1 MRAVSRRR
9 GADERGSVVPLAAV
23 LAVAIGGLVIGV
35 GRVGVE
41 VVTTSRASSAA
52 DAAAL
57 AGAAD
62 GRQAAERLA
71 AANGAVLVTF
81 EAEGREVQVTV
92 RVGGAEAV
100 ARAAAVEP
108 PVTTAASV
116 GLTAEVRSALA
127 AAEVALGRTV
137 PVTSGWRSPAAQQA
151 LWDRRAAN
159 PYPVARPGTSAH
171 ERGEAV
177 DVSLAVADELAAVG
191 PSVGLCRPLPAT
203 DPVHFELCRVRRAG

>member
-1 MRAVSRRR
+1 MGRAWGRA
-9 GADERGSVVPLAAV
+9 GDERGSVVPLAAL
-23 LAVAIGGLVIGV
+23 LAVAIGGLVVGV

-41 VVTTSRASSAA
+41 VITASRASSAA

-62 GRQAAERLA
+62 GREAAERLA
-71 AANGAVLVTF
+71 AANGGVLVAF
-81 EAEGREVQVTV
+81 AAEGREVQVAV
-92 RVGGAEAV
+92 RVGSAEAV
-100 ARAAAVEP
+100 ARATAVHPAAV
-108 PVTTAASV
+108 VGV
-116 GLTAEVRSALA
+116 GGLTPEMRGALA
-127 AAEVALGRTV
+127 AAEAALGRAV

-151 LWDRRAAN
+151 LWDRRATN
-159 PYPVARPGTSAH
+159 PYPVARPGASAH

-203 DPVHFELCRVRRAG
+203 DPVHFELCRVRRAS

>member
-1 MRAVSRRR
+1 MREMWAWGRSR
-9 GADERGSVVPLAAV
+9 DERGSVVPLAAL
-23 LAVAIGGLVIGV
+23 LAVAIGGLVVGV

-41 VVTTSRASSAA
+41 VVTASRASSAA

-62 GRQAAERLA
+62 GREAAERLA
-71 AANGAVLVTF
+71 AANGGVLVAF
-81 EAEGREVQVTV
+81 AAEGREVQVAV
-92 RVGGAEAV
+92 RVGSAEAV
-100 ARAAAVEP
+100 ARATSVEP
-108 PVTTAASV
+108 PAAAAV
-116 GLTAEVRSALA
+116 GGLTAEMRGALA
-127 AAEVALGRTV
+127 AAEAALGRAV

-151 LWDRRAAN
+151 LWDRRATN
-159 PYPVARPGTSAH
+159 RYPVARPGTSAH

-203 DPVHFELCRVRRAG
+203 DPVHFELCRVRRAS

>member
-1 MRAVSRRR
+1 
-9 GADERGSVVPLAAV
+9 VVPLAAL
-23 LAVAIGGLVIGV
+23 LAVAIGGLVIGL

-41 VVTTSRASSAA
+41 VVTASRASSAA

-62 GRQAAERLA
+62 GRQAAERVA
-71 AANGAVLVTF
+71 AANGGALVTF

-100 ARAAAVEP
+100 ARATTVEP
-108 PVTTAASV
+108 PVAAHAGVV
-116 GLTAEVRSALA
+116 GLTAEMRGALA
-127 AAEVALGRTV
+127 AAEAALGRAV

-151 LWDRRAAN
+151 LWDRRATN

-177 DVSLAVADELAAVG
+177 DVSVSVADALAAVG

>member
-1 MRAVSRRR
+1 MREVSQGW
-9 GADERGSVVPLAAV
+9 GAGERGSVVPLAAV
-23 LAVAIGGLVIGV
+23 LAVAIGGLVIGL

-41 VVTTSRASSAA
+41 VVTASRASSAA

-57 AGAAD
+57 AGAAQ

-71 AANGAVLVTF
+71 AANGAVLVAF

-100 ARAAAVEP
+100 ARAATVESP
-108 PVTTAASV
+108 LAAAAV
-116 GLTAEVRSALA
+116 GLTAEMRSALA
-127 AAEVALGRTV
+127 AAETALGRAV

-151 LWDRRAAN
+151 LWDRRATN

-177 DVSLAVADELAAVG
+177 DVSLAVADSLAAVG